1 MTKAAKGPVK
11 TTGVD
16 VRANS
21 IRLQFTDPTGT
32 RQRITLKDAGG
43 RPLPPTV
50 ANIRAAERTMADI
63 KAGIHLGTLDLAQ
76 HFPHLV
82 QAPTTPPSKS
92 ITVGA
97 QLDKYLAGAMVEDS
111 TRAGYIAAVN
121 FWKSVP
127 SCDEPVDGVL
137 TMLADIPINEVVFS
151 QVRHALTTGAM
162 RSRRG
167 KSTNSKPLA
176 PKTCNNYLAVL
187 RSAFDLAIDDGLIA
201 KSPAGEGKKLRSK
214 SQDEEPDPFSMD
226 ELDLVVKHIRRKE
239 AAAGDYCEFWGM
251 SGLRTSEI
259 NGLRWDSVDLRSG
272 SVLVHEVRV
281 KGKQKDSTKT
291 KRARTVWLNERAR
304 ACIESQRART
314 QLPGGLV
321 WANPYDGLPWDGYR
335 DFIRSYWAPALR
347 AHGIR
352 YRRPYNLRH
361 TCATML
367 LMSGVKPALAA
378 KLLGHSLQ
386 TFFKKYA
393 KWIESESDV
402 LELSRVDAMLKGRSQ
417 GASPQ
422 SAAT

>member
-1 MTKAAKGPVK
+1 MAE
-11 TTGVD
+11 
-16 VRANS
+16 
-21 IRLQFTDPTGT
+21 
-32 RQRITLKDAGG
+32 
-43 RPLPPTV
+43 
-50 ANIRAAERTMADI
+50 IRAALLL
-63 KAGIHLGTLDLAQ
+63 GIFDLAQ
-76 HFPHLV
+76 HFPHLA
-82 QAPTTPPSKS
+82 QTHTTQPPKA
-92 ITVGA
+92 ITLGD

-127 SCDEPVDGVL
+127 SSDKPIDGVL
-137 TMLADIPINEVVFS
+137 PMLADMPITKLVFS
-151 QVRHALTTGAM
+151 EVRHGLTTGSM

-167 KSTNSKPLA
+167 KSENSKPLA
-176 PKTCNNYLAVL
+176 AKTCNNYLAVL
-187 RSAFDLAIDDGLIA
+187 RSALDLAVDDGIIA

-226 ELDLVVKHIRRKE
+226 ELDLVVARIALKE
-239 AAAGDYCEFWGM
+239 QAAADYCEFWSM
-251 SGLRTSEI
+251 VGLRTSEL

-272 SVLVHEVRV
+272 SILIHETRV
-281 KGKQKDSTKT
+281 KGKQKPTTKT

-304 ACIESQRART
+304 ACIERQRART
-314 QLPGGLV
+314 QLAGGLV

-361 TCATML
+361 TCATVL
-367 LMSGVKPALAA
+367 LMSGVMPALAA
-378 KLLGHSLQ
+378 KQLGHSLQ

-393 KWIESESDV
+393 KWIESAND
-402 LELSRVDAMLKGRSQ
+402 LQELARVDAMLKGRSQ

-422 SAAT
+422 PAAT